1 MRPGPWSLRWAF
13 DPEIGKW
20 RLSDPWM
27 TSFVD
32 LDTGRPGWLTRPLQQ

>member
-1 MRPGPWSLRWAF
+1 MPWNF
-13 DPEIGKW
+13 DPQVKRQ

-32 LDTGRPGWLTRPLQQ
+32 LDTGRPGGSG